1 MRVLVIF
8 AHPDLDSLNGQL
20 FRASIENLEKNG
32 HSVDKIDLYRD
43 NFNPVLSLQERGS
56 YFDASNRAPEVHRYA
71 EKLAQADALILCFPT
86 WCLGPPAILK
96 GFFDRV
102 MKPGVSFRID
112 GMGDLYP
119 NLKNIKR
126 VVSIVTYGR
135 SRPILYWF
143 GDPPRRMMTR
153 YIRWFISKSAKVSY
167 YGLYNLHKPNLKK
180 IKNFQHRVLSEIDR
194 L

>member
-71 EKLAQADALILCFPT
+71 EKLAQ
-86 WCLGPPAILK
+86 
-96 GFFDRV
+96 
-102 MKPGVSFRID
+102 
-112 GMGDLYP
+112 
-119 NLKNIKR
+119 
-126 VVSIVTYGR
+126 
-135 SRPILYWF
+135 
-143 GDPPRRMMTR
+143 
-153 YIRWFISKSAKVSY
+153 
-167 YGLYNLHKPNLKK
+167 
-180 IKNFQHRVLSEIDR
+180 
-194 L
+194 